1 MPSTKERRPPKPIP
15 LTLVTG
21 FLGAGK
27 TTLLNRVLRDPAFA
41 RTAVIVNEF
50 GEVGLDHL
58 LIEAADDGIIE
69 LSSGCICCTVRGA
82 LVEALERLLRAIDND
97 RMAPVERVVIETTG
111 LADPAPILSLLTRH
125 PYLSLRF
132 RFDGVITVVDAVQGM
147 ATLDEFDEAVR
158 QVAVADRIV
167 LSKAGQAPDLAPIR
181 KRIAALNPAAPVIDA
196 RTVSPDRLFG
206 GGPYDPASKGPDVLK
221 WLAAEAYEDDHHHH
235 DEDLNRHDAHISA
248 SAFIRDGAMRQA
260 AIDPFLERL
269 AADHG
274 ERLIRVKGLIAVA
287 GGPDR
292 PAVIQGVREVF
303 SSPLFL
309 PSWPDSDHRSRLV
322 VIGRDLD
329 REAIGRLFDVHLDR
343 PQVDTPDRQALA
355 ENPLAIAGFSGR

>member
-82 LVEALERLLRAIDND
+82 LVEALERLLRAIDNG

-167 LSKAGQAPDLAPIR
+167 LSKAEQAPDLAPIR

-196 RTVSPDRLFG
+196 RTVSPDQLFG

-221 WLAAEAYEDDHHHH
+221 WLAAEAYEDDHHHD

-260 AIDPFLERL
+260 AIGPFLERL

-287 GGPDR
+287 EVPDR
-292 PAVIQGVREVF
+292 PVVIQGVREVF
-303 SSPLFL
+303 SPSLSL
-309 PSWPDSDHRSRLV
+309 PSWPDGDHRSRLV